1 MHHPLLEEVT
11 VKKKTRLSFKGKKKP
26 PTDSFSIKLPVSS
39 VLELAVG
46 QSPGHGSVT
55 EAAWWSEVT
64 DLNCQKPLAAECS
77 YGNACRKDFY
87 QRFLAQKAEI
97 CL

>member
-1 MHHPLLEEVT
+1 MHHPLLEEVK
-11 VKKKTRLSFKGKKKP
+11 VKKPLFKLQGREKNPTNSFN
-26 PTDSFSIKLPVSS
+26 IKLPVSS

-64 DLNCQKPLAAECS
+64 DLNCQKPLVAECS
-77 YGNACRKDFY
+77 YGNAYRKDFY
-87 QRFLAQKAEI
+87 QRFLAQEAEM